1 MRLEM
6 HVYSAPMKMKDNTA
20 QSTSR
25 HLNVVRKALSHHL
38 SLDQLSSRLGL
49 SLLLGL
55 DDVDDTIVGSAA
67 RSMAGGCVAPS
78 GGALDLGHLWW
89 LWGFD
94 TTDHR
99 EGVLERPADDHRP
112 EAFGGEV
119 VVHLLDGVG
128 HVQRVFARAF
138 GAGVLGDVSWPYTDD
153 SRREHFMILDLQCT
167 RRVSVCRARD
177 RSCTRC

>member
-1 MRLEM
+1 M
-6 HVYSAPMKMKDNTA
+6 HTNPAPVDMKEKHNTA

-25 HLNVVRKALSHHL
+25 HLDVASKSLSHHL
-38 SLDQLSSRLGL
+38 SLHQLSASLGL
-49 SLLLGL
+49 SLLLGF
-55 DDVDDTIVGSAA
+55 DDVDDTIVGSAVCA
-67 RSMAGGCVAPS
+67 VAGGCVAPS

-128 HVQRVFARAF
+128 HVQGVFA
-138 GAGVLGDVSWPYTDD
+138 
-153 SRREHFMILDLQCT
+153 
-167 RRVSVCRARD
+167 
-177 RSCTRC
+177 